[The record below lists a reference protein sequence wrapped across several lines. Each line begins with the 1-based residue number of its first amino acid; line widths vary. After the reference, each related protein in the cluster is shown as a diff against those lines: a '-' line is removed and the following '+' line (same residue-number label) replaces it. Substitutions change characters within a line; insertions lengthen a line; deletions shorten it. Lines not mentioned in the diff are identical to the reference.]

1 MDRVAFTLFGIDIMW
16 YGILM
21 ATGMVLGVFI
31 ALREA
36 KRLGI
41 KEDDILNLAIIAIPC
56 GLIGAR
62 LYYVIFNWSYYS
74 GNISEILNF
83 RGGGMAIHGGL
94 LGGVLAGYIY
104 TKVKK
109 LNFFKMADCVVLGI
123 PLAQAIGRWGNYLN
137 KEAHGGPTDLPWG
150 IMVDGIKVHPTF
162 LYESIWDLGVFIFLM
177 LFRKK
182 QKYEGQI
189 LVYYIT
195 LYQYYVFYK
204 LNPQPLK
211 IKRFVNIFIIVIIM
225 SSSVPILHARLLDV
239 LKVFLIL
246 SSLCFMNN
254 SFRMQRLLR
263 IVVVFTI
270 INILFS
276 FWQIR
281 FFLKFSRIDVLF
293 TSSSVQLI
301 DFHYTDKWVS
311 KNIDEEGHL
320 IEWLKLGYRPL

>member
-1 MDRVAFTLFGIDIMW
+1 MNRVAFTIFGLDIMW
-16 YGILM
+16 YGVLM
-21 ATGMVLGVFI
+21 ASAMILCVLL
-31 ALREA
+31 ALKEG
-36 KRLGI
+36 KRVNI
-41 KEDDILNLAIIAIPC
+41 SEDDILNLAIVSIPC

-62 LYYVIFNWSYYS
+62 LYYVIFNWSWYS
-74 GNISEILNF
+74 KHLSEILNF

-150 IMVDGIKVHPTF
+150 IMVDGVKVHPTF

-195 LYQYYVFYK
+195 LYS
-204 LNPQPLK
+204 
-211 IKRFVNIFIIVIIM
+211 IG
-225 SSSVPILHARLLDV
+225 
-239 LKVFLIL
+239 
-246 SSLCFMNN
+246 
-254 SFRMQRLLR
+254 
-263 IVVVFTI
+263 
-270 INILFS
+270 
-276 FWQIR
+276 R
-281 FFLKFSRIDVLF
+281 FFIEGLRTDSLMLGPLRMAQVISLGFVLIG
-293 TSSSVQLI
+293 VILN
-301 DFHYTDKWVS
+301 YVLS
-311 KNIDEEGHL
+311 KKN
-320 IEWLKLGYRPL
+320 KR